1 MENKKILS
9 MLSLCQ
15 RAGKLSSG
23 ENTCE
28 KLIKSGDVLVIII
41 AVDASDNTKEKFKNK
56 ALYYELPAYLFGTR
70 EELGRAIGKNFRAVL
85 AVCDENFAIKIKEY
99 LSNNKI

>member
-1 MENKKILS
+1 

-28 KLIKSGDVLVIII
+28 KLIKNGDALIII
-41 AVDASDNTKEKFKNK
+41 VAVDASDNTKEKFKNK
-56 ALYYELPAYLFGTR
+56 ALYYKIPVYLFGTR
-70 EELGRAIGKNFRAVL
+70 EELGKAIGKDFRAVL
-85 AVCDENFAIKIKEY
+85 AVCDENFAVKIKEY
-99 LSNNKI
+99 LNNNKI